1 MKKVLFFIP
10 SMCGGAERQAII
22 ISRCLPDD
30 EFTVCYYLIGEE
42 NQLEKFLPKG
52 RKAVYRKVPKYTYH
66 LLSYMRKVICK
77 EKPDIVYGTVM
88 AVNWR
93 LVIAAMFTRCKIVLR
108 NEHYIYRR
116 SRMQKL
122 RLALTYPFAD
132 YVIAQTE
139 EMTDGL
145 VKTLRLRKDLVHTVA
160 NAIDKQ
166 NIDQCVL
173 APSPYSDTNHIRF
186 VAVGRFQP
194 VKGFDLLVRAFKIVK
209 DKVDNAELYIVGE
222 HYGKNE
228 VYREVMDYVQTN
240 GLEGCVYCTGFKDNP
255 YVYVKHADCFVLS
268 SRSEGLPNV
277 MIEAL
282 YLGTPV
288 AAMKCVPVIERIVED
303 GKTGF
308 LAANGNV
315 EELADAMLKAYRLG
329 RITNTYVPHTEEIYY
344 QIFKNL

>member
-42 NQLEKFLPKG
+42 NQLEKFLPEG
-52 RKAVYRKVPKYTYH
+52 RKLVYRKVPKFTQG
-66 LLSYMRKVICK
+66 LVEFMRKAIRK
-77 EKPDIVYGTVM
+77 EKPDIVYGAGM
-88 AVNWR
+88 PVNWR

-108 NEHYIYRR
+108 NENYVYTQNF
-116 SRMQKL
+116 MQKL

-139 EMTDGL
+139 EMTVGL
-145 VKTLRLRKDLVHTVA
+145 VKTLRLRKNLVHTVA

-173 APSPYSDTNHIRF
+173 ARSPYGDTHHVRF

-194 VKGFDLLVRAFKIVK
+194 EKGFDLLVRAFKIVK
-209 DKVDNAELYIVGE
+209 GKVDNAELYIVGE
-222 HYGKNE
+222 YYGKNE
-228 VYREVMDYVQTN
+228 VYREIMDYVQTN
-240 GLEGCVYCTGFKDNP
+240 GLEECVYCTGFKDNP
-255 YVYVKHADCFVLS
+255 YVYVKNADCFVLS
-268 SRSEGLPNV
+268 SRNEGLPNV

-288 AAMKCVPVIERIVED
+288 AAMKCVPVIERIVEE
-303 GKTGF
+303 GKNGF
-308 LAANGNV
+308 LAAKGNV
-315 EELADAMLKAYRLG
+315 AELADAMLNAYKLG
-329 RITNTYVPHTEEIYY
+329 RITSTYAPHTEEFFC
-344 QIFKNL
+344 QIFENL

>member
-1 MKKVLFFIP
+1 MKKVFFFIP

-30 EFTVCYYLIGEE
+30 EFTVCYYLFGEE
-42 NQLEKFLPKG
+42 NQLEKFLPQG
-52 RKAVYRKVPKYTYH
+52 RKIIYRKVPKFTQG
-66 LLSYMRKVICK
+66 LIGFMRRVIRK
-77 EKPDIVYGTVM
+77 EKPDIVYGTET

-93 LVIAAMFTRCKIVLR
+93 LVIASSFTRCKIVLR

-145 VKTLRLRKDLVHTVA
+145 IKTLRLRKDLVHTVA
-160 NAIDKQ
+160 NAIDRQ

-173 APSPYSDTNHIRF
+173 APSPYVDTHHVRF

-194 VKGFDLLVRAFKIVK
+194 VKGFDLLVKAFKIVK
-209 DKVDNAELYIVGE
+209 DKVNNAELYIVGE
-222 HYGKNE
+222 YYGQNE
-228 VYREVMDYVQTN
+228 VYREIMDYVQTN

-255 YVYVKHADCFVLS
+255 YVYVKNADCFVLS

-288 AAMKCVPVIERIVED
+288 AAMKCVPVIERIVEE

-308 LAANGNV
+308 LATKDSAK
-315 EELADAMLKAYRLG
+315 ELADAMLKAYKLG
-329 RITNTYVPHTEEIYY
+329 RITNTYEPHTEGTYY
-344 QIFKNL
+344 KIFSNL